1 MAGNTATLTIRVVED
16 ASRARRGLDD
26 TATSATKMSDKVK
39 GAAKGMA
46 GALAAG
52 AVVDFAKKAIGA
64 ASDLGETISKNQQIF
79 GQSADSLTAWSD
91 TAAETMGISKAA
103 ALDAASTFGVIGK
116 SAGMT
121 GTDLTGFSKQMVGL
135 AGDMASFNNASPEDT
150 MAAISAGLRGESEP
164 LRKYG
169 VMLDDATLRQEAL
182 AQGLIKTTKTALTPQ
197 QKVLATQALI
207 MKKTADQQG
216 DFAKTSDGL
225 ANSQRILTAQMDDA
239 QTAIG
244 QAFLPVVQAVIPFVK
259 IFAQVIEKLGPV
271 FPLLLA
277 GILGLAVG
285 VKIFNAAVEANPV
298 VRWISLV
305 IGAITLLVGII
316 TYLWNTNETF
326 RNAVIAV
333 WNAIKTTV
341 TAVVKAVSTAVS
353 TAWNF
358 IKSITSTVFNAVKAF
373 ISAVWSGIVK
383 VFTVYF
389 TIIKTI
395 ATVYFNII
403 KTVIINPL
411 LFVWNWI
418 TSVFSRIQPFLA
430 SLFSGIGRV
439 ASSAW
444 NTIRQYIVS
453 PLQSAWNWI
462 TGTFGQL
469 TGWFA
474 GLWQGIV
481 DVASSILGGI
491 GGIAESAFSGI
502 ANAFRVPI
510 NAIIGSLNWVIDQL
524 NSISISIPSWVPLIG
539 GKTFGI
545 SIGHIPQLAKGGLV
559 TSATLA
565 VVGERGPE
573 IVSPVPMLRQVI
585 REEASKPTVVNIN
598 VTVPPTANPVETGRA
613 ITNALRSFY
622 AASGAQV
629 RVSGIPG

>member
-1 MAGNTATLTIRVVED
+1 MAGNTATLTIRIVED

-26 TATSATKMSDKVK
+26 TATSATKMSDKIK
-39 GAAKGMA
+39 SGAKTMA

-64 ASDLGETISKNQQIF
+64 ASDLGDTISKNQAIF
-79 GQSADSLTAWSD
+79 GQAADGLTAWSD

-121 GTDLTGFSKQMVGL
+121 GTDLTGFSKQMVTL

-150 MAAISAGLRGESEP
+150 MAAIAAGLRGESEP

-169 VMLDDATLRQEAL
+169 VMLDDATLRQEAY

-271 FPLLLA
+271 FPILLA

-285 VKIFNAAVEANPV
+285 VKIFNMAVEATPV
-298 VRWISLV
+298 VWWRGLV
-305 IGAITLLVGII
+305 VLAITLLVGAI

-333 WNAIKTTV
+333 WNAIKKTVTTV
-341 TAVVKAVSTAVS
+341 ATAVKTAV
-353 TAWNF
+353 TVAWNF
-358 IKSITSTVFNAVKAF
+358 IKTITSTVVTAVKAF
-373 ISAVWSGIVK
+373 ISVVWSGIVK
-383 VFTVYF
+383 AFTVYF

-418 TSVFSRIQPFLA
+418 TGVFSRIQPFL
-430 SLFSGIGRV
+430 SGLFSGIGRI

-444 NTIRQYIVS
+444 SAIR
-453 PLQSAWNWI
+453 
-462 TGTFGQL
+462 
-469 TGWFA
+469 
-474 GLWQGIV
+474 
-481 DVASSILGGI
+481 
-491 GGIAESAFSGI
+491 
-502 ANAFRVPI
+502 
-510 NAIIGSLNWVIDQL
+510 
-524 NSISISIPSWVPLIG
+524 
-539 GKTFGI
+539 
-545 SIGHIPQLAKGGLV
+545 
-559 TSATLA
+559 
-565 VVGERGPE
+565 
-573 IVSPVPMLRQVI
+573 
-585 REEASKPTVVNIN
+585 
-598 VTVPPTANPVETGRA
+598 
-613 ITNALRSFY
+613 
-622 AASGAQV
+622 
-629 RVSGIPG
+629 